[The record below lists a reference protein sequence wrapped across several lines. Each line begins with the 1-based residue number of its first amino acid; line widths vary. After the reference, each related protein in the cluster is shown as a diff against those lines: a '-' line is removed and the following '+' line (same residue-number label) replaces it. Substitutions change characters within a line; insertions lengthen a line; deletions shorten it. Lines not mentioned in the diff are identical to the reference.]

1 MSNILPIWPGSAS
14 FFPGDTPFGFYDN
27 DQDFQC
33 DVENT
38 AVWIGRRL
46 GHGLSDVELQS
57 IHMFSA
63 YEEAVTEY
71 GNQVNT
77 FAARDNLM
85 SLLGFETGSINL
97 SQNYVQPTLR
107 SVLRLSKH
115 YGSEVAAGGKLTYFT
130 GSINVITNKQ
140 VYDITEAT
148 IERGDF
154 NTDEFTI
161 RKIFHQ
167 IQPSLTRF
175 LDPSL
180 GTGLGTQQM
189 MEQFGW
195 GSYSVPGNYLLAP
208 LHADMLRI
216 QAIEFNDD
224 IRKSGYS
231 FQLTGNRLRLFPIP
245 TSNFKLY
252 FNYTLDSESLP
263 GGIDGNTN
271 TGNGKVTDHSN
282 VPYFLIKYKNIN
294 EIGRQW
300 IRKYALAVAKEILG
314 YIRGKYSSLPIPDG
328 EITMNADELV
338 SSGKAEKEALI
349 TELREMLDQMSTQS
363 QLERKANE
371 ADNLAKQLKYIPMKI
386 YVR

>member
-130 GSINVITNKQ
+130 GSINVVTNKQ

-338 SSGKAEKEALI
+338 SSAKAEKESLI